1 MQVSSRMPIHQ
12 RAFNTISAI
21 MAERG
26 PTESAMNDI
35 FEFLLHYRCLLI
47 NNTIIQQ
54 GDGKVHGGPFAG
66 LLLPDQVNRLQASL
80 LLGCYEGE
88 LHDIVQAIPAAG
100 YQRLINIGCGEGYY
114 AVGIKRMVPEIEV
127 WAHDIDPEAQ
137 RKCRLTAALNG
148 ADIHVGGAFNPQH
161 FALHAGHR
169 TLVWC
174 DIEGAEALLLDPVL
188 YPALTGMDILVE
200 LHPTDA
206 GHTRDSVP
214 ARFADT
220 HDIDIRQPRGYAFDM
235 PDWLRDGSQLN
246 QLLARL
252 EWRGSATPWAMM
264 RARGT

>member
-1 MQVSSRMPIHQ
+1 MSIHQ
-12 RAFNTISAI
+12 RAFDAISAI

-26 PTESAMNDI
+26 PTEGGLHAVFD
-35 FEFLLHYRCLLI
+35 FLLHYRCLLI
-47 NNTIIQQ
+47 NNTILQKD
-54 GDGKVHGGPFAG
+54 GDRVYGGPFAG
-66 LLLPDQVNRLQASL
+66 MVLPDPANRLQAPL

-88 LHDIVQAIPAAG
+88 LHDIVRAIPDLG

-114 AVGIKRMVPEIEV
+114 AVGIKRLVPGIEV

-137 RKCRLTAALNG
+137 RRCRLAATLNG
-148 ADIHVGGAFNPQH
+148 VDIHVGGVFDPQQ

-174 DIEGAEALLLDPVL
+174 DVEGAEETLLDPVL
-188 YPALTGMDILVE
+188 YPALATMDILVE
-200 LHPTDA
+200 LHPTA
-206 GHTRDSVP
+206 TGHTRDTVP
-214 ARFADT
+214 MRFADT
-220 HDIDIRQPRGYAFDM
+220 HHIDIRFPGSHAFHM

-246 QLLARL
+246 QLLAQF

>member
-1 MQVSSRMPIHQ
+1 MSIHQ
-12 RAFNTISAI
+12 RAFTAISAI
-21 MAERG
+21 MAKRG
-26 PTESAMNDI
+26 ATEGAMSDV

-47 NNTIIQQ
+47 NNTIIKQ
-54 GDGKVHGGPFAG
+54 GGGRVHGGPFAG
-66 LLLPDQVNRLQASL
+66 MILHDPVNRMQAPQ

-88 LHDIVQAIPAAG
+88 LHEIVQAIPDAG
-100 YQRLINIGCGEGYY
+100 YQHLINIGCGEGYY
-114 AVGIKRMVPEIEV
+114 AIGIKRMAPQIEV

-137 RKCRLTAALNG
+137 RKCREAAALNG
-148 ADIHVGGAFNPQH
+148 VDIHVGGIFDPQS
-161 FALHAGHR
+161 FAQHAGYR

-174 DIEGAEALLLDPVL
+174 DVEGAEEMLLDPAR
-188 YPALTGMDILVE
+188 YPALAGMDILVE
-200 LHPTDA
+200 LHSTDA

-214 ARFADT
+214 ARFGDT
-220 HDIDIRQPRGYAFDM
+220 HDIEILQPRGYAFDM

>member
-1 MQVSSRMPIHQ
+1 MSIHQ

-26 PTESAMNDI
+26 ATEGAMNDV
-35 FEFLLHYRCLLI
+35 FEFLLHYRCMLI
-47 NNTIIQQ
+47 NNTIIKQ
-54 GDGKVHGGPFAG
+54 GDGRVHGGPFAG
-66 LLLPDQVNRLQASL
+66 MILPDPANRMQAPR

-88 LHDIVQAIPAAG
+88 LHEIVQAIPDAG
-100 YQRLINIGCGEGYY
+100 YQHLINIGCGEGYY
-114 AVGIKRMVPEIEV
+114 AVGIKRMAPQIEV
-127 WAHDIDPEAQ
+127 WAHDIDPEAE
-137 RKCRLTAALNG
+137 RKCREAAALNG
-148 ADIHVGGAFNPQH
+148 VDIHVGGIFDPQQ
-161 FALHAGHR
+161 FALHEGYR

-174 DIEGAEALLLDPVL
+174 DIEGAEEMLLDPAR
-188 YPALTGMDILVE
+188 YPALAGMDILVE
-200 LHPTDA
+200 LHPTDG
-206 GHTRDSVP
+206 GHTRDTVP

-220 HDIDIRQPRGYAFDM
+220 HSIEIRQPRGYAFDM

>member
-1 MQVSSRMPIHQ
+1 M
-12 RAFNTISAI
+12 
-21 MAERG
+21 
-26 PTESAMNDI
+26 
-35 FEFLLHYRCLLI
+35 
-47 NNTIIQQ
+47 
-54 GDGKVHGGPFAG
+54 PFAG

>member
-1 MQVSSRMPIHQ
+1 MSIHQ
-12 RAFNTISAI
+12 RTFNAISAI

-47 NNTIIQQ
+47 NNTLIQH
-54 GDGKVHGGPFAG
+54 DGVRVFGGPFAG
-66 LLLPDQVNRLQASL
+66 MILPDPVNRLQAPL

-88 LHDIVQAIPAAG
+88 LHDIVQAIPNAG

-114 AVGIKRMVPEIEV
+114 AVGIKRLAPQIEV

-137 RKCRLTAALNG
+137 RKCQQAAALNG
-148 ADIHVGGAFNPQH
+148 VDIHVGGVFDPQH

-174 DIEGAEALLLDPVL
+174 DIEGAEAVLLDPVL
-188 YPALTGMDILVE
+188 YPALAHMDILVE
-200 LHPTDA
+200 MHPTDG
-206 GHTRDSVP
+206 GHTRDSLP

-220 HDIDIRQPRGYAFDM
+220 HDIDIRHPGGHAFEM

-252 EWRGSATPWAMM
+252 EWRGCATPWAMM
-264 RARGT
+264 RARAA

>member
-1 MQVSSRMPIHQ
+1 MSIHQ

-26 PTESAMNDI
+26 ATESAMNDI

-54 GDGKVHGGPFAG
+54 RDGRVHGGPFAG
-66 LLLPDQVNRLQASL
+66 MILSDPANRMQAPQ

-88 LHDIVQAIPAAG
+88 LHDIVQATPTAG
-100 YQRLINIGCGEGYY
+100 YQWLINIGCGEGYY
-114 AVGIKRMVPEIEV
+114 AVGIKRLVPQIDV
-127 WAHDIDPEAQ
+127 WAHDIDPVAQ
-137 RKCRLTAALNG
+137 RKCKEAAALNG
-148 ADIHVGGAFNPQH
+148 VDIHVGAAFDPQQ
-161 FALHAGHR
+161 FAQHAGHR

-174 DIEGAEALLLDPVL
+174 DIEGAEEVLLDPVL

-200 LHPTDA
+200 LDPTEG

-214 ARFADT
+214 ARFTQT
-220 HDIDIRQPRGYAFDM
+220 HDIDIREPRGYAFDM
-235 PDWLRDGSQLN
+235 PRWLRDGNQLN

-264 RARGT
+264 RARAA

>member
-1 MQVSSRMPIHQ
+1 MSIHQ

-26 PTESAMNDI
+26 ATEGAMNDV

-47 NNTIIQQ
+47 NNTIIKQ
-54 GDGKVHGGPFAG
+54 GDGRVHGGPFAG
-66 LLLPDQVNRLQASL
+66 MILPDPVNRMQAPQ

-88 LHDIVQAIPAAG
+88 LHEIVQAIPDAG
-100 YQRLINIGCGEGYY
+100 YQHLINIGCGEGYY
-114 AVGIKRMVPEIEV
+114 AVGIKRMAPQIEV
-127 WAHDIDPEAQ
+127 WAHDIDPDAQ
-137 RKCRLTAALNG
+137 RKCREAAALNG
-148 ADIHVGGAFNPQH
+148 VDIHVGGIFDPRQ
-161 FALHAGHR
+161 FALHEGYR

-174 DIEGAEALLLDPVL
+174 DVEGAEEMLLDPAR
-188 YPALTGMDILVE
+188 YPALAGMDILVE
-200 LHPTDA
+200 LHPTDG
-206 GHTRDSVP
+206 GHTRDTVP

-220 HDIDIRQPRGYAFDM
+220 HSIEILQPRGYAFDM

-252 EWRGSATPWAMM
+252 EWRGSTTPWAMM